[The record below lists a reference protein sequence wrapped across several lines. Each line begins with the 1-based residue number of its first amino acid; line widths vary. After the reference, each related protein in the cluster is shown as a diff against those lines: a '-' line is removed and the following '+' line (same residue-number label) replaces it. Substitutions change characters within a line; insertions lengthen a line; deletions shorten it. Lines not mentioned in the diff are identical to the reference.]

1 MTVHFDSIDRADEF
15 AFEVQGPFSP
25 LKSSLYTRFGKRAL
39 DVALVLL
46 VAPVVVPLVLVLAG
60 IVALRGGSPIFTQ
73 LRVGRYG
80 QTFRIYKLRTMVQ
93 DADEVLRRHI
103 REDDSAKAEWASTQK
118 LKKDPR
124 VTAFGRFLRK
134 TSLDELPQLFNVL
147 VGDMSLVGPRPI
159 LPEQRVMYPG
169 SAYFWVAPGVTG
181 AWQIADRNNC
191 EFSARAWY
199 DDDYVSS
206 VSLFSDLRILWNT
219 VIVVLK
225 GTGY

>member
-191 EFSARAWY
+191 EFAARAWY
-199 DDDYVSS
+199 DDDYVGS
-206 VSLFSDLRILWNT
+206 VSFVSDLRILWNT
-219 VIVVLK
+219 VLVVLK